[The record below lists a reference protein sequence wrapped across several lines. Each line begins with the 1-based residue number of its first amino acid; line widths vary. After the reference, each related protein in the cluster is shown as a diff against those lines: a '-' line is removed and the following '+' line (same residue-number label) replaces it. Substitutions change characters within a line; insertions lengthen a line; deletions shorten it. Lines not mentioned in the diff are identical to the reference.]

1 MVESIVGARRKL
13 QGVWAELGKPYV
25 CLGVPNVNVSHDTPM
40 PEAPYGD
47 DGFEKLA
54 NFDFFPVPP
63 ITAEQRQ
70 QLDAAAEK
78 KRELMLKYAR
88 AASEMDRMLQKM
100 GLMFFHGQLTT
111 SLSDSPFYFKL

>member
-1 MVESIVGARRKL
+1 
-13 QGVWAELGKPYV
+13 
-25 CLGVPNVNVSHDTPM
+25 M
-40 PEAPYGD
+40 PEAPYGVN
-47 DGFEKLA
+47 GFEKIS

-70 QLDAAAEK
+70 QMDAAAEEAQMPASKK

-111 SLSDSPFYFKL
+111 SLKDSCFQFKL